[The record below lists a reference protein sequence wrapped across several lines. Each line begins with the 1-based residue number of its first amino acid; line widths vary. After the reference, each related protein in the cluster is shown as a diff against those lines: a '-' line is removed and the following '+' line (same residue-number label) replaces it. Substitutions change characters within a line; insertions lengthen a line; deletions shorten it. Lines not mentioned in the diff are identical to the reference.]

1 MTMKAIRIADYGG
14 SDRLVLAA
22 AAVPKAGPG
31 EALVEISHAGVNFID
46 VYMRQGVYRNSE
58 TYRNQPPFTP
68 GMEGGGI
75 VADVGPGVH
84 GLSVGDRVAYCLV
97 LGSYARYA
105 AVPAWRLAKVPD
117 DVLMPVAVTLM
128 LQGSTAHY
136 LTHSLFDLR
145 SGMTCLVH
153 AGAGGVGQL
162 VTQIARMKGARV
174 ISTVGSSDKAVVSR
188 ALGAEPILYRED
200 DFAEKVLAMTD
211 GAGVHV
217 VYDGVGQATFAGS
230 LKALRRRG
238 TLALFGGAS
247 GAVKSVNPLDL
258 AEAGSVFL
266 TRPHLW
272 DYTASAEEIDR
283 RAGDLFRWVAQG
295 ALKVTVDREFPLADA
310 KAAHDVL
317 EGRQSKGKLILAV
330 EEAAAD

>member
-1 MTMKAIRIADYGG
+1 MTMQAVQIREYGG
-14 SDRLVLAA
+14 SAQLVLAEVP
-22 AAVPKAGPG
+22 VPKPGKG

-58 TYRNQPPFTP
+58 TYRNEPPFTP

-84 GLSVGDRVAYCLV
+84 GLNVGDRVAYCLV

-136 LTHSLFDLR
+136 LSQSLFDLR
-145 SGMTCLVH
+145 AGMTCLVH

-162 VTQIARMKGARV
+162 LTQIARMKGARV
-174 ISTVGSSDKAVVSR
+174 ISTVGSAEKAAISR
-188 ALGAEPILYRED
+188 ALGAEPILYRDE
-200 DFAEKVLAMTD
+200 DFAARVLEMTAGD
-211 GAGVHV
+211 GVHV
-217 VYDGVGQATFAGS
+217 VYDGVGQATFTGS

-272 DYTASAEEIDR
+272 DYTATAEEIDR
-283 RAGDLFRWVAQG
+283 RAGDLFKWVAEG
-295 ALKVTVDREFPLADA
+295 RLKVAIDREFPLGMA

-317 EGRQSKGKLILAV
+317 ESRQSKGKIILNV
-330 EEAAAD
+330 EETA

>member
-1 MTMKAIRIADYGG
+1 MTMPAIQVREYGA
-14 SDRLVLAA
+14 SEQLAPA
-22 AAVPKAGPG
+22 EVPVPKPGKG
-31 EALVEISHAGVNFID
+31 EALIEISHAGVNFID
-46 VYMRQGVYRNSE
+46 VYMRQGVYRTSE
-58 TYRNQPPFTP
+58 TYRNEPPFVP

-84 GLSVGDRVAYCLV
+84 GLNVGDRVAYCLV

-105 AVPAWRLAKVPD
+105 VVPAWRLAKVPD
-117 DVLMPVAVTLM
+117 GVLMPVAVTLM

-136 LTHSLFDLR
+136 LSHSLFDLR
-145 SGMTCLVH
+145 AGMTCLVH

-162 VTQIARMKGARV
+162 LTQIARLKGARV
-174 ISTVGSSDKAVVSR
+174 ISTVGSPDKAAVSK
-188 ALGAEPILYRED
+188 ALGAEPILYRDE
-200 DFAEKVLAMTD
+200 DFAAKVLEIT
-211 GAGVHV
+211 AGKGVDV

-230 LKALRRRG
+230 LKALCRRG

-272 DYTASAEEIDR
+272 DYTASADEIDR
-283 RAGDLFRWVAQG
+283 RARDLFGWVAAG
-295 ALKVTVDREFPLADA
+295 KLNVAIDREFPLAEA
-310 KAAHDVL
+310 KAAHDCL
-317 EGRQSKGKLILAV
+317 EGRQSTGKLILNV
-330 EEAAAD
+330 EEAA

>member
-1 MTMKAIRIADYGG
+1 MTMQAIQVREYGG
-14 SDRLVLAA
+14 SEQLVLADA
-22 AAVPKAGPG
+22 PVPRPGKG

-46 VYMRQGVYRNSE
+46 VYMRQGVYRHSE
-58 TYRNQPPFTP
+58 TYRNAPPFTP

-75 VADVGPGVH
+75 VADVGSGVH
-84 GLSVGDRVAYCLV
+84 GLHVGDRVAYCLV
-97 LGSYARYA
+97 LGSYARFA
-105 AVPAWRLAKVPD
+105 VVPAWRLARIPDAVP
-117 DVLMPVAVTLM
+117 MPAAVTLM

-136 LTHSLFDLR
+136 LTHSLFELK

-162 VTQIARMKGARV
+162 LTQIARMNGARV
-174 ISTVGSSDKAVVSR
+174 ISTVGSPEKAAVSK
-188 ALGAEPILYRED
+188 ALGAEPILYRDE
-200 DFAEKVLAMTD
+200 DFAEKVLEMTK
-211 GAGVHV
+211 GEGVHV
-217 VYDGVGQATFAGS
+217 VYDGVGQATFVGS

-247 GAVKSVNPLDL
+247 GAVKSVHPLDL

-272 DYTASAEEIDR
+272 DYTATAEEIDR
-283 RAGDLFRWVAQG
+283 RASDLFGWVAAG
-295 ALKVTVDREFPLADA
+295 KLKVTVDREFPLSQA

-317 EGRQSKGKLILAV
+317 EARQSKGKLILNV
-330 EEAAAD
+330 KDAA

>member
-1 MTMKAIRIADYGG
+1 MQAVQIREYGG
-14 SDRLVLAA
+14 SAQLVLAEVPVP
-22 AAVPKAGPG
+22 VPKPGKG

-58 TYRNQPPFTP
+58 TYRNEPPFIP

-84 GLSVGDRVAYCLV
+84 RLNVGDRVAYCLV

-136 LTHSLFDLR
+136 LSHSLFDLR
-145 SGMTCLVH
+145 AGMTCLVH

-162 VTQIARMKGARV
+162 LTQIARMKGARV
-174 ISTVGSSDKAVVSR
+174 ISTVGS
-188 ALGAEPILYRED
+188 
-200 DFAEKVLAMTD
+200 AEKA
-211 GAGVHV
+211 AGVHV
-217 VYDGVGQATFAGS
+217 VYDGVGQATFTGS

-272 DYTASAEEIDR
+272 DYTATAEEIDR
-283 RAGDLFRWVAQG
+283 RAGDLFKWVAEG
-295 ALKVTVDREFPLADA
+295 RLKVAIDREFPLGMA

-317 EGRQSKGKLILAV
+317 ESRQSKGKIILNV
-330 EEAAAD
+330 EETA

>member
-1 MTMKAIRIADYGG
+1 MTMAAIQVGEYGG
-14 SDRLVLAA
+14 SARLVLAD
-22 AAVPKAGPG
+22 VPVPRPGKG

-46 VYMRQGVYRNSE
+46 VYMRQGVYRHSE
-58 TYRNQPPFTP
+58 TYRNRPPFTP

-84 GLSVGDRVAYCLV
+84 GLHAGDRVAYCLV

-105 AVPAWRLAKVPD
+105 VVPAWRLAKVPD

-145 SGMTCLVH
+145 SGMICLVH

-162 VTQIARMKGARV
+162 LTQIARLKGARV
-174 ISTVGSSDKAVVSR
+174 ISTVGSADKAAISK
-188 ALGAEPILYRED
+188 ALGAEPILYRD
-200 DFAEKVLAMTD
+200 ADFAEKVSQMTD
-211 GAGVHV
+211 GEGVHV

-247 GAVKSVNPLDL
+247 GAVKSVDPLDL

-272 DYTASAEEIDR
+272 DYTSTADEIDR
-283 RAGDLFRWVAQG
+283 RAGDLFKWVAEG
-295 ALKVTVDREFPLADA
+295 KLKVTVDREFPLGQA
-310 KAAHDVL
+310 KAAHDAL
-317 EGRQSKGKLILAV
+317 EARQSKGKLILNV
-330 EEAAAD
+330 EEAA

>member
-1 MTMKAIRIADYGG
+1 MTMQAIRVKEYGG
-14 SDRLVLAA
+14 SEQLVLDKAP
-22 AAVPKAGPG
+22 VPKPGNG

-46 VYMRQGVYRNSE
+46 VYMRQGVYRTSE
-58 TYRNQPPFTP
+58 TYRNKPPFVL

-75 VADVGPGVH
+75 IADVGPGVR
-84 GLSVGDRVAYCLV
+84 GLTAGDRVAYCLV

-117 DVLMPVAVTLM
+117 GVSMPVAVTLM

-136 LTHSLFDLR
+136 LTHSLFDLQAE
-145 SGMTCLVH
+145 MTCLVH

-162 VTQIARMKGARV
+162 LTQIARLKGARV
-174 ISTVGSSDKAVVSR
+174 ISTVGSDEKAAISR
-188 ALGAEPILYRED
+188 ALGAEPILYRDE
-200 DFAEKVLAMTD
+200 DFAEKALEMTKD
-211 GAGVHV
+211 EGVHV
-217 VYDGVGQATFAGS
+217 VYDGVGQATFFGS

-272 DYTASAEEIDR
+272 DYTATAEEINR
-283 RAGDLFRWVAQG
+283 RADELFEWVAAG
-295 ALKVTVDREFPLADA
+295 KLKVTIDREFPLSQA
-310 KAAHDVL
+310 KSAHDVL
-317 EGRQSKGKLILAV
+317 EGRQSKGKLILNVAEAV
-330 EEAAAD
+330 